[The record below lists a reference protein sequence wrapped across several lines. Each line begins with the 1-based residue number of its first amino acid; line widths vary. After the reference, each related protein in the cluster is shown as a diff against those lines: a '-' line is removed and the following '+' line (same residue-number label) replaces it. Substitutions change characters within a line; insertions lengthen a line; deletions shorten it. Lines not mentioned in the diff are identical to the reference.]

1 MSIFIHQDNRFEQ
14 SEIISRECPHCGA
27 HAQLLPVATPSF
39 ETLNGYRPRH
49 VGIGFRCAACAE
61 PRFTRVAV
69 RAYED
74 SHIELSSNLVE
85 IERGRERFQ
94 FSYLP
99 PAVERIFREALQCYT
114 AGCHNAF
121 ASMCRRTV
129 QTSLVDMGADAKLR
143 WHDLFREVVAI
154 GDLDDSMVR
163 TLESVLFGTDDAMP
177 EIQAGEAAVLIEAIK
192 DMVYQ
197 CYIRTAKLR
206 AALKMRRYFAEEQA
220 SKITSIDRRA
230 VRAESA

>member
-1 MSIFIHQDNRFEQ
+1 
-14 SEIISRECPHCGA
+14 
-27 HAQLLPVATPSF
+27 VSF
-39 ETLNGYRPRH
+39 
-49 VGIGFRCAACAE
+49 GI
-61 PRFTRVAV
+61 
-69 RAYED
+69 
-74 SHIELSSNLVE
+74 
-85 IERGRERFQ
+85 RGRFQ
-94 FSYLP
+94 FSYLF

-129 QTSLVDMGADAKLR
+129 QTSLADLGADAKLR

-154 GDLDDSMVR
+154 GDLD
-163 TLESVLFGTDDAMP
+163 ESVLFGTDDAMP

-220 SKITSIDRRA
+220 NKITSIDRRA